1 MHNNNS
7 VNFSLK
13 QIRYFVATAQLGQV
27 SRAAEQLHVTQSA
40 VTISIRDLEAELGY
54 ALFRREAHG
63 MELTDDGRQ
72 FLPHAMAIEAA
83 VERAHNIPR
92 KQEVGGTLTIAA
104 TTTVVGYFLPEHI
117 QRLSELHPQLV
128 ISIQE
133 MDRRQIEAGLS
144 GGDFPLALL
153 VTSNVDD
160 PAIRTRTLVDSP
172 RRLWLA
178 AGHAL
183 LRQEQVSLADVAR
196 EPLMMLTADEAA
208 DAARRYWAHYGLVP
222 MVRLQSS
229 AIEAIRSMVGNGQ
242 GVAIASDMQYRPW
255 SLEGRRVETVQLKE
269 PIPPMS
275 VGMAWRAGEHFSPAM
290 QLVHDYFKQRFLDPP
305 SRYKPARR

>member
-1 MHNNNS
+1 M
-7 VNFSLK
+7 NFSLR

-40 VTISIRDLEAELGY
+40 VTISIRDLEGELGY

-72 FLPHAMAIEAA
+72 FLSHATAIEMA
-83 VERAHNIPR
+83 VERARNISR
-92 KQEVGGTLTIAA
+92 AQEVAGELTVAA

-117 QRLSELHPQLV
+117 QRLSELHPQLTIAV
-128 ISIQE
+128 LE
-133 MDRRQIEAGLS
+133 LDRRQIEAGLLR
-144 GGDFPLALL
+144 GDFPLALL
-153 VTSNVDD
+153 VTSSVGD

-178 AGHAL
+178 AGHPL
-183 LRQEQVSLADVAR
+183 LRKDDVGLADVAK

-208 DAARRYWAHYGLVP
+208 DAARRYWAQYGLAP
-222 MVRLQSS
+222 TVRLQSS

-255 SLEGRRVETVQLKE
+255 SLEGKRVETVMLRE
-269 PIPPMS
+269 PIPPLS
-275 VGMAWRAGEHFSPAM
+275 VGLAWCPGEAFTPAM
-290 QLVHDYFKQRFLDPP
+290 QLVHDYFRQRFLDPP
-305 SRYKPARR
+305 RHHKPTRR

>member
-1 MHNNNS
+1 M
-7 VNFSLK
+7 NFSLK

-40 VTISIRDLEAELGY
+40 VTISIRDLEGELGY
-54 ALFRREAHG
+54 PLFRREAHG

-72 FLPHAMAIEAA
+72 FLPHALAIEAA
-83 VERAHNIPR
+83 VERARNIPR
-92 KQEVGGTLTIAA
+92 NQPVGGDLTIAA

-117 QRLSELHPQLV
+117 QRLSELHPQLC
-128 ISIQE
+128 ISVLE
-133 MDRRQIEAGLS
+133 LDRRQIEAGLLRH
-144 GGDFPLALL
+144 DFPLALL
-153 VTSNVDD
+153 VTSNVGD
-160 PAIRTRTLVDSP
+160 PAIRTQTLVDSP

-178 AGHAL
+178 TGHPL
-183 LRQEQVSLADVAR
+183 LRKDEVGLADVAQ
-196 EPLMMLTADEAA
+196 EPLMMLSADEAA
-208 DAARRYWAHYGLVP
+208 DAARRYWAHHGLTP
-222 MVRLQSS
+222 TVRLQSS

-255 SLEGRRVETVQLKE
+255 SLEGRRIETMQLKE

-275 VGMAWRAGEHFSPAM
+275 VGLAWRTGAEFTPAM
-290 QLVHDYFKQRFLDPP
+290 QLVHDYFRQRYLDPP

>member
-1 MHNNNS
+1 M
-7 VNFSLK
+7 NFSLK

-40 VTISIRDLEAELGY
+40 VTISIRDLESELAY
-54 ALFRREAHG
+54 PLFRREAHG

-72 FLPHAMAIEAA
+72 FLPHALAIEAA
-83 VERAHNIPR
+83 VERARNIPR
-92 KQEVGGTLTIAA
+92 SQSAGGDLIIAA
-104 TTTVVGYFLPEHI
+104 STTVVGYFLPEHI
-117 QRLSELHPQLV
+117 QRLSELHPQLN
-128 ISIQE
+128 ISVLE
-133 MDRRQIEAGLS
+133 LDRRQIEAGLLQ
-144 GGDFPLALL
+144 GDFPLALL
-153 VTSNVDD
+153 VTSNVGD
-160 PAIRTRTLVDSP
+160 PAIRTQTLVDSP

-178 AGHAL
+178 TGHPL
-183 LRQEQVSLADVAR
+183 LRKDEVGLADVAQ

-208 DAARRYWAHYGLVP
+208 DAARRYWAQHGLTP
-222 MVRLQSS
+222 KVRLRSS

-255 SLEGRRVETVQLKE
+255 SLEGKRVETVQLKE

-275 VGMAWRAGEHFSPAM
+275 VGLAWRTGADFTPLM
-290 QLVHDYFKQRFLDPP
+290 QLVQDYFRQRFLDPP

>member
-1 MHNNNS
+1 M
-7 VNFSLK
+7 NFSLR

-54 ALFRREAHG
+54 PLFRRESHG
-63 MELTDDGRQ
+63 MELNDDGRQ

-83 VERAHNIPR
+83 VERARNVARPD
-92 KQEVGGTLTIAA
+92 QVGGELTIAA

-117 QRLSELHPQLV
+117 QRLSELHPQLG
-128 ISIQE
+128 ISVQE
-133 MDRRQIEAGLS
+133 LDRRQIEAGLLR
-144 GGDFPLALL
+144 GDFPLALL

-160 PAIRTRTLVDSP
+160 PAIRTQTLVDSP

-178 AGHAL
+178 AGHPL
-183 LRQEQVSLADVAR
+183 LRLERVGLADVAM

-208 DAARRYWAHYGLVP
+208 DAARRYWAHYGLAP
-222 MVRLQSS
+222 KVRLQSS

-255 SLEGRRVETVQLKE
+255 SLEGKRVETVLLKE

-275 VGMAWRAGEHFSPAM
+275 VGLAWRAEARFTPAM